1 MNAQAHDRSWLY
13 PPTDLALPGDEVH
26 VWRASLDLPAPRAQS
41 LQRTLAADELSR
53 VERLNFPR
61 DRQRFI
67 VARGTLRVILSR
79 YLDVDPRQLRF
90 RYVDYGKPSLIPF
103 PGQEALHFNLSHSDG
118 LALYAVA
125 RDRQIGIDL
134 ERVCPVAEA
143 EQIAERFFSAQEKT
157 VFRSLPA
164 DLKREA
170 FFTCWTRKEAY
181 IKARGAGMSLPL
193 DQFDV
198 SLIPGEPAV
207 LLSTRGDPREALRW
221 SLRELTPGP
230 GYVAALAVEG
240 HGWHLVRW
248 QLPA

>member
-1 MNAQAHDRSWLY
+1 MNAQAHDRSWLS
-13 PPTDLALPGDEVH
+13 PPTGLALPGNEVH
-26 VWRASLDLPAPRAQS
+26 VWRASLDLPSPRAQS
-41 LQRTLAADELSR
+41 LQRTLAADELR
-53 VERLNFPR
+53 HVKRLNCPR
-61 DRQRFI
+61 DRQRSI
-67 VARGTLRVILSR
+67 VARGTLRTILSR
-79 YLDVDPRQLRF
+79 YLDMDPRQLRF
-90 RYVDYGKPSLIPF
+90 HYDNHGKPSVVSTS
-103 PGQEALHFNLSHSDG
+103 GQETLYFNLSHSDG

-164 DLKREA
+164 DLKYEA

-181 IKARGAGMSLPL
+181 IKARGAGMSLHL

-198 SLIPGEPAV
+198 SLIPGKPAV
-207 LLSTRGDPREALRW
+207 LLSTREDPREALRW

-240 HGWHLVRW
+240 HGWHLVCW

>member
-1 MNAQAHDRSWLY
+1 MNTQAHDHSWLS

-26 VWRASLDLPAPRAQS
+26 VWRASLDLPAPSVQS

-67 VARGTLRVILSR
+67 VARGTLRAILSR
-79 YLDVDPRQLRF
+79 YLDMDPGQLRF
-90 RYVDYGKPSLIPF
+90 RYGDHGKPSVVPTS
-103 PGQEALHFNLSHSDG
+103 GQETLHFNLSHSNG

-134 ERVCPVAEA
+134 ERMCPVAEA
-143 EQIAERFFSAQEKT
+143 EQIAERFFSAREKA
-157 VFRSLPA
+157 VFRTLPA
-164 DLKREA
+164 DLKCEA

-230 GYVAALAVEG
+230 GYVAALVVEG